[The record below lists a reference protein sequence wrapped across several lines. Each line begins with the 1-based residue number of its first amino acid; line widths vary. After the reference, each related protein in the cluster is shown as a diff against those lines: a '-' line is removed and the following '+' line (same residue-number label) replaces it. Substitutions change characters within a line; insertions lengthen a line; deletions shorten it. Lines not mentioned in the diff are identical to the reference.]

1 MLAANE
7 ANTEL
12 LSKAQKA
19 VSGGDFDLA
28 LNLLEPLVN
37 QPQNSQDNQ
46 DNIEAL
52 YLSAV
57 CHRYLR
63 DMPAAFE
70 KLKQIQKQAPELGR
84 AVQEEAHIYRD
95 MGENQAALNA
105 YQRAC
110 ALNPA
115 LHASWSNQAKLH
127 NAFGNSAAAAE
138 AQAQATY
145 FLALPQLLQSAT
157 HLLYEGKLSR
167 AEKLCRAHLQE
178 HPKDTDGIR
187 ILAEIASRFGIMEDA
202 EFLLESAV
210 SFAPEDDRLRLDY
223 VDILR
228 KRQKFSE
235 ALSESERLS
244 ERNPNNL
251 IYISQLAVERMQT
264 GDYTKAIELFDQIL
278 EQIPNDA
285 NTLTSRGHALK
296 TFGLQD
302 KAVGS
307 YKAACV
313 AQPSQGDAFHALA
326 NLKTYSFSDEE
337 ISTMLQQVDR
347 HDISLQQ
354 RVNFRFALGSAYES
368 NKLFDKAFENY
379 ALGNQ
384 LKRQQS
390 RYDAQTMHVELA
402 AQKIHCLA
410 QPQSDMFVNAQ
421 SKGNQAPDPIFIV
434 GLPRAGSTLIEQI
447 LASHSQIDGTLEL
460 PNILALSQRLR
471 GRQRLSEGSLYPGN
485 LSSLTDEQR
494 VKLGQDY
501 IDNTRVH
508 RGSAPYF
515 TDKMPNNFRH
525 IGLIHMILPNAK
537 IIDARRN
544 PLDCCFSG
552 FKQLFAQ
559 GQEFTYGLEE
569 VGRYYRDY
577 VDLMDHWDDVLPGR
591 VLRVQHEDLLED
603 LDVQVRRILD
613 HLGLPFEQGCVD
625 FYKTQRSVRTASSEQ
640 VRRPINKDGVAKW
653 VPFAKH
659 LGPLADAIGFE
670 LLSHNEIEIL
680 EGTVQNER

>member
-1 MLAANE
+1 MLAKKE

-12 LSKAQKA
+12 LTKAQKA

-37 QPQNSQDNQ
+37 QPQDDN

-63 DMPAAFE
+63 DMPAAFA
-70 KLKQIQKQAPELGR
+70 KLEQIQKLAPELGR
-84 AVQEEAHIYRD
+84 AVQEEGHIYRD
-95 MGENQAALNA
+95 MGQTQAALNA

-127 NAFGNSAAAAE
+127 SALGNSAAAAE
-138 AQAQATY
+138 AHAQATY

-167 AEKLCRAHLQE
+167 AEKLCRAHLQD

-228 KRQKFSE
+228 KRQKFAD
-235 ALSESERLS
+235 ALSESKRLS

-251 IYISQLAVERMQT
+251 IYISQLAVEQMQT
-264 GDYTKAIELFDQIL
+264 GEYEQAIALFDQIL
-278 EQIPNDA
+278 EEIPNDA

-296 TFGLQD
+296 TFGQQEQ
-302 KAVGS
+302 AISS
-307 YKAACV
+307 YQAACA

-326 NLKTYSFSDEE
+326 NLKTYSFSDAE
-337 ISTMLQQVDR
+337 ISTMLEQVDR
-347 HDISLQQ
+347 HDISFQQ
-354 RVNFRFALGSAYES
+354 RVNFRFALGTAYES
-368 NKLFDKAFENY
+368 NKSFDKAFENY

-390 RYDAQTMHVELA
+390 RYDAETMHLELM
-402 AQKIHCLA
+402 AQKTHCLA
-410 QPQSDMFVNAQ
+410 APASDMFVNAVHR
-421 SKGNQAPDPIFIV
+421 GNPAPDPIFIV
-434 GLPRAGSTLIEQI
+434 GLPRAGSTLVEQI

-471 GRQRLSEGSLYPGN
+471 GRQRLSEGSLYPAN
-485 LSSLTDEQR
+485 LASLTDEQR

-501 IDNTRVH
+501 IDNTRIH
-508 RGSAPYF
+508 RGDAPYF

-577 VDLMDHWDDVLPGR
+577 VDLMNHWDEVLPNR

-603 LDVQVRRILD
+603 LDTQVKRMLD
-613 HLGLPFEQGCVD
+613 YLGLPFEQNCVD

-640 VRRPINKDGVAKW
+640 VRRPINKDGMAKW
-653 VPFAKH
+653 VPFSKH
-659 LGPLADAIGFE
+659 LGPLAEAIGYE
-670 LLSHNEIEIL
+670 LLSDDDIEYL
-680 EGTVQNER
+680 RGSVQDEH